1 MYRTLLV
8 HSQGV
13 HSLYKA
19 VTKQN
24 STVLNVWNS
33 WWDSPVQNKYV

>member
-8 HSQGV
+8 HYQGV
-13 HSLYKA
+13 HSLYRA

-24 STVLNVWNS
+24 SVLNVWKS
-33 WWDSPVQNKYV
+33 WWDSPVQNKYM